1 MRAYICGYFT
11 HLDMFKRLSDAA
23 VGRLYRAML
32 LYGRDGVE
40 PSLPEDSPEAVIWDS
55 IKVQLDLDQKRYD
68 RKCEN
73 FAKGREALQN
83 KRNGKTETPAPA
95 AEKPKGKDEIAD
107 LKRFIA
113 SMSS

>member
-1 MRAYICGYFT
+1 MARAYICGYYT
-11 HLDMFKRLSDAA
+11 HLDMFKRLPDDA

-40 PSLPEDSPEAVIWDS
+40 PSLPEDSPEAIVWDS
-55 IKVQLDLDQKRYD
+55 LKVQLDLDRSRYD

-73 FAKGREALQN
+73 FAKGREALKE
-83 KRNGKTETPAPA
+83 KRGAKPADPAPA
-95 AEKPKGKDEIAD
+95 APKTDEIAD

-113 SMSS
+113 SMS

>member
-1 MRAYICGYFT
+1 MARAYVCGYFT
-11 HLDMFKRLSDAA
+11 HLDMFRRLSDAA

-40 PSLPEDSPEAVIWDS
+40 PSFPEDSPEAVIWDT
-55 IKVQLDLDQKRYD
+55 IKVQLDLDQRRYN

-73 FAKGREALQN
+73 FAKGRDALKE
-83 KRNGKTETPAPA
+83 KRSGKAPDPVP
-95 AEKPKGKDEIAD
+95 EVKQTDEIAD

-113 SMSS
+113 SMS